1 MKELYLKQV
10 IQEKEVSLKNKNIIY
25 AFIIFFL
32 LILACFLVKADNNDK
47 NYRLI
52 ISEYLSNN
60 KEFSSS
66 FIQYNDGSF
75 QEGEIFLKKNRLRIE
90 YSTPT
95 KIIFVIKDSN
105 AMYYNLDLNEVE
117 YFNPK
122 NTVAKIFFDFFYN
135 NKFLED
141 ISFNNENNS
150 FNFVKNIKIRDE
162 INNIKIIF
170 EKSPIKLRKIEINNS
185 EGLTSFTI
193 VNANYNPD
201 LDDKIFSL
209 ANPLLN

>member
-1 MKELYLKQV
+1 MF
-10 IQEKEVSLKNKNIIY
+10 LKNKSIIY
-25 AFIIFFL
+25 AYIIFSLSILTSL
-32 LILACFLVKADNNDK
+32 LASANEEDK
-47 NYRLI
+47 NYRLK

-75 QEGEIFLKKNRLRIE
+75 QEGEFFIKKNRLRIE
-90 YSTPT
+90 YSKPTP
-95 KIIFVIKDSN
+95 IVFVIKDSN
-105 AMYYNLDLNEVE
+105 AMYYNIDLQEVE

-122 NTVAKIFFDFFYN
+122 NTVAKIFFDFFYDK
-135 NKFLED
+135 KFLEN
-141 ISFNNENNS
+141 IKFNGENNS
-150 FNFVKNIKIRDE
+150 FNFIKRIKIKDE

-170 EKSPIKLRKIEINNS
+170 EKSPIKLRKIEISNS

-201 LDDKIFSL
+201 LDDNLFSL

>member
-1 MKELYLKQV
+1 MF
-10 IQEKEVSLKNKNIIY
+10 LKNKSIIY
-25 AFIIFFL
+25 TYIIFSL
-32 LILACFLVKADNNDK
+32 SVLTCFLAEANEEDK

-66 FIQYNDGSF
+66 FIQYSGGSF
-75 QEGEIFLKKNRLRIE
+75 QEGEFFLKKNRLRIE
-90 YSTPT
+90 YSAPT
-95 KIIFVIKDSN
+95 QIIFVIKDGN
-105 AMYYNLDLNEVE
+105 AMYYNLDLKEVE

-122 NTVAKIFFDFFYN
+122 NTVAKIFFDFFYDK
-135 NKFLED
+135 KFLED
-141 ISFNNENNS
+141 IKLNNENNS
-150 FNFVKNIKIRDE
+150 FNFIKRIKIKDE

-170 EKSPIKLRKIEINNS
+170 EKSPIKFRKIEISNS

-201 LDDKIFSL
+201 LDDNIFSL